1 MTPHL
6 YTVAGLSVPS
16 IFASWVNRTPEKPFL
31 IWSPFEEPE
40 NIWTYAE
47 FWAASE
53 RVAAGLAALGVGKGS
68 RVLLH
73 MENCPEFILC
83 CLASARLGSVVVMTN
98 TKSSTE
104 EIAYFAVK
112 SRAIGVVTQDAFL
125 PLFREPASRDEFF
138 VIDGPRLG
146 RLVGAQVTVPTVE
159 CEALDEF
166 SVQFTSGTT
175 SRPKGVVWTNANAV
189 WGAQTIARH
198 LRLRHEDI
206 CQIILPLF
214 HTNAL
219 SYSLLGTIWV
229 GGTVLLQPRF
239 SASNFWE
246 PAVRHRATWCS
257 IIPFCIKALL
267 AHPTP
272 LDHSFR
278 MWGAGGAL
286 PELVDNKIGIRTL
299 GGWGMT
305 ETVAPGI
312 FADPE
317 SPGPQLAIGRP
328 VPGYDVEVRHE
339 SGELCGLD
347 EPGRLYIRGVR
358 GVTMFQEYLDD
369 QEATANSFDADG
381 WFDTGDRVKI
391 GQGGDFF
398 FLGRDK
404 DMLRVGGENVAP
416 SEIEAVLVATGLVSE
431 AAVVGQNHAML
442 DEVPVAFVIPAAGA
456 DNKLEGVLIAACREK
471 LAAFKVPRAIHV
483 VDALPRSTLEKVAK
497 HVLRERLR
505 MITESVKTVGKE
517 HTK

>member
-1 MTPHL
+1 MTRHL

-16 IFASWVNRTPEKPFL
+16 IFTSWVNRTPDKPFL
-31 IWSPFEEPE
+31 IWSPFEGPE
-40 NIWTYAE
+40 DTWTYAE

-53 RVAAGLAALGVGKGS
+53 RVAAGLGALGVGKGS
-68 RVLLH
+68 RVVLH

-83 CLASARLGSVVVMTN
+83 LLASARLGSAVVMTN
-98 TKSSTE
+98 TKSSAE
-104 EIAYFAVK
+104 EIAYFAAK
-112 SRAIGVVTQDAFL
+112 SGAIGVVTQDAFL
-125 PLFREPASRDEFF
+125 PLFREPASRDGFF
-138 VIDGPRLG
+138 VTDGPRLA
-146 RLVGAQVTVPTVE
+146 RLVGAPGTVPTVA
-159 CEALDEF
+159 CAALDEF

-175 SRPKGVVWTNANAV
+175 SRPKGVVWTQANAV

-272 LDHSFR
+272 RNHSFR

-286 PELVDNKIGIRTL
+286 PELVDNTIGIKTL

-317 SPGPQLAIGRP
+317 HPGPQLAIGRP
-328 VPGYDVEVRHE
+328 VPGYDVEVRHD
-339 SGELCGLD
+339 GGDLCGPD

-358 GVTMFQEYLDD
+358 GVTLFREYLDD
-369 QEATANSFDADG
+369 PQATASSFDADG

-404 DMLRVGGENVAP
+404 DMLKVGGENVAA

-431 AAVVGQNHAML
+431 AAVVGQKHPML
-442 DEVPVAFVIPAAGA
+442 DEVPVAFVIPAVGAG
-456 DNKLEGVLIAACREK
+456 DKLEGVLIAACREK
-471 LAAFKVPRAIHV
+471 LAAFKVPRTIHV
-483 VDALPRSTLEKVAK
+483 VDSLPRSTLEKVSKNA
-497 HVLRERLR
+497 LRERLPT
-505 MITESVKTVGKE
+505 ITE
-517 HTK
+517 